1 MAGDPPVVD
10 RDLRDELVRRRDAD
24 QHARWACALLFADI
38 PDGTPWL
45 SELLAGEQELFTR
58 LAAVD
63 RENTRWLGDLVA
75 RRGWPTRSLVGEEAA
90 SGAWLLAQH
99 ADKNTAL
106 QRQCLE
112 LMLAAPE
119 TEVRPAHIAYLTDRV
134 LLAEGKSQ
142 VYGTQMTMVDTEY
155 RPINLRDHNSVDERR
170 AQVGLGTMAAY
181 QESLRHGT
189 IKLAQT
195 V

>member
-1 MAGDPPVVD
+1 
-10 RDLRDELVRRRDAD
+10 
-24 QHARWACALLFADI
+24 
-38 PDGTPWL
+38 
-45 SELLAGEQELFTR
+45 
-58 LAAVD
+58 
-63 RENTRWLGDLVA
+63 
-75 RRGWPTRSLVGEEAA
+75 
-90 SGAWLLAQH
+90 
-99 ADKNTAL
+99 
-106 QRQCLE
+106 
-112 LMLAAPE
+112 MLAAPE

-142 VYGTQMTMVDTEY
+142 VYGTQMTMVDAEY
-155 RPINLRDHNSVDERR
+155 RPINLRDHDSVDERR